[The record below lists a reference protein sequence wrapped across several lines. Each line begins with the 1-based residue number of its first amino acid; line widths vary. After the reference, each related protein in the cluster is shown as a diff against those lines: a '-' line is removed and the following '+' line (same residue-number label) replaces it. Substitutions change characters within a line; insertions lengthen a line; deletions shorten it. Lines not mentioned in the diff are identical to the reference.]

1 MSSSPVIIL
10 LTLSDALNLIF
21 FIIEVRVRMETSGS
35 CAQRARYAQE
45 VVLLVPNLN
54 SPGIYWGQWGG
65 GGFEFYSNTKRNN
78 VLVQLS
84 N

>member
-1 MSSSPVIIL
+1 MRWLKNKKSGCSFSTNVVLMSSSPVIIL

-54 SPGIYWGQWGG
+54 SPGIYCGQ
-65 GGFEFYSNTKRNN
+65 
-78 VLVQLS
+78 
-84 N
+84 